1 MRKYTPENIVNLN
14 ENEIFVFGSNEAGIH
29 GAGAARIAFLKFG
42 AEMGLGNGLSGNS
55 YAIPTKDRN
64 VRTLPLDK
72 VKSYIDEF
80 IGFVLKHQN
89 LTFYLTKIGCGL
101 AGFTIEEIKN
111 IFWEVIEEY
120 RTESSKEQYLP
131 SNLIIPKEFD
141 LNQIREKRYKMG
153 FDPAYGEDYSVE
165 AVHVITDFELKEVN
179 ITKK

>member
-1 MRKYTPENIVNLN
+1 MRKYTPENIVNLD

-64 VRTLPLDK
+64 VETLPLDK

-80 IGFVLKHQN
+80 IGFALKHQN

-141 LNQIREKRYKMG
+141 LK
-153 FDPAYGEDYSVE
+153 
-165 AVHVITDFELKEVN
+165 
-179 ITKK
+179 

>member
-1 MRKYTPENIVNLN
+1 MRKYTPENIVNLD

-64 VRTLPLDK
+64 VETLPLDK

-80 IGFVLKHQN
+80 IVFVLKHQN

-141 LNQIREKRYKMG
+141 LK
-153 FDPAYGEDYSVE
+153 
-165 AVHVITDFELKEVN
+165 
-179 ITKK
+179 

>member
-1 MRKYTPENIVNLN
+1 MNTSENIVDLD

-64 VRTLPLDK
+64 VETLPLDK

-141 LNQIREKRYKMG
+141 LK
-153 FDPAYGEDYSVE
+153 
-165 AVHVITDFELKEVN
+165 
-179 ITKK
+179 

>member
-1 MRKYTPENIVNLN
+1 MRKYTPENIVNLD

-64 VRTLPLDK
+64 VETLSLDK

-141 LNQIREKRYKMG
+141 LK
-153 FDPAYGEDYSVE
+153 
-165 AVHVITDFELKEVN
+165 
-179 ITKK
+179 

>member
-1 MRKYTPENIVNLN
+1 MRKYTPENIVNLD
-14 ENEIFVFGSNEAGIH
+14 ENEIFVFGSNESGIH

-64 VRTLPLDK
+64 VETLPLDK

-141 LNQIREKRYKMG
+141 LK
-153 FDPAYGEDYSVE
+153 
-165 AVHVITDFELKEVN
+165 
-179 ITKK
+179 

>member
-1 MRKYTPENIVNLN
+1 MRKYTPENIVNLD

-64 VRTLPLDK
+64 VETLPLYK
-72 VKSYIDEF
+72 VKNYIDEF
-80 IGFVLKHQN
+80 IGFVLNHQN

-141 LNQIREKRYKMG
+141 LK
-153 FDPAYGEDYSVE
+153 
-165 AVHVITDFELKEVN
+165 
-179 ITKK
+179 

>member
-1 MRKYTPENIVNLN
+1 MRKYTPENIVNLD

-64 VRTLPLDK
+64 VETLPLDK

-80 IGFVLKHQN
+80 IGFVLNHQN

-101 AGFTIEEIKN
+101 AGFTVEEIKN

-120 RTESSKEQYLP
+120 RTESSKGQYLP

-141 LNQIREKRYKMG
+141 LK
-153 FDPAYGEDYSVE
+153 
-165 AVHVITDFELKEVN
+165 
-179 ITKK
+179 

>member
-1 MRKYTPENIVNLN
+1 MRKYTPENVVNLD

-64 VRTLPLDK
+64 VETLPLDK

-141 LNQIREKRYKMG
+141 LK
-153 FDPAYGEDYSVE
+153 
-165 AVHVITDFELKEVN
+165 
-179 ITKK
+179 

>member
-1 MRKYTPENIVNLN
+1 MRKYTPENVVNLD

-64 VRTLPLDK
+64 VETLSLDK
-72 VKSYIDEF
+72 VKSYIEEF
-80 IGFVLKHQN
+80 IGFVLNHQN

-141 LNQIREKRYKMG
+141 LK
-153 FDPAYGEDYSVE
+153 
-165 AVHVITDFELKEVN
+165 
-179 ITKK
+179 

>member
-1 MRKYTPENIVNLN
+1 MRKYTPENIVNLD

-64 VRTLPLDK
+64 VETLPLDK

-80 IGFVLKHQN
+80 ISFVLKHQN

-141 LNQIREKRYKMG
+141 LK
-153 FDPAYGEDYSVE
+153 
-165 AVHVITDFELKEVN
+165 
-179 ITKK
+179 

>member
-1 MRKYTPENIVNLN
+1 MRKYTPENIVNLD

-64 VRTLPLDK
+64 VETLPLDK

-80 IGFVLKHQN
+80 IGFVLNHQN

-101 AGFTIEEIKN
+101 AGFTVEEIKN

-141 LNQIREKRYKMG
+141 LK
-153 FDPAYGEDYSVE
+153 
-165 AVHVITDFELKEVN
+165 
-179 ITKK
+179 

>member
-1 MRKYTPENIVNLN
+1 MRKYTPENIVNLD

-64 VRTLPLDK
+64 VETLPLDK

-141 LNQIREKRYKMG
+141 LK
-153 FDPAYGEDYSVE
+153 
-165 AVHVITDFELKEVN
+165 
-179 ITKK
+179 

>member
-1 MRKYTPENIVNLN
+1 MRKYTPENIVNLD

-64 VRTLPLDK
+64 VETLPLDK
-72 VKSYIDEF
+72 VKNYIDEF

-141 LNQIREKRYKMG
+141 LK
-153 FDPAYGEDYSVE
+153 
-165 AVHVITDFELKEVN
+165 
-179 ITKK
+179 

>member
-1 MRKYTPENIVNLN
+1 MRKYTPENIVNLD

-64 VRTLPLDK
+64 VETLPLDK

-80 IGFVLKHQN
+80 IGFVLNNQN

-101 AGFTIEEIKN
+101 AGFTIEGIKN

-131 SNLIIPKEFD
+131 SNLIIPIEFD
-141 LNQIREKRYKMG
+141 LK
-153 FDPAYGEDYSVE
+153 
-165 AVHVITDFELKEVN
+165 
-179 ITKK
+179 

>member
-1 MRKYTPENIVNLN
+1 MRKYTPENIVNLD

-64 VRTLPLDK
+64 VETLPLDK
-72 VKSYIDEF
+72 VKSYIVEF
-80 IGFVLKHQN
+80 IGFVLNHQN

-141 LNQIREKRYKMG
+141 LK
-153 FDPAYGEDYSVE
+153 
-165 AVHVITDFELKEVN
+165 
-179 ITKK
+179 

>member
-1 MRKYTPENIVNLN
+1 MRKYTPENIVNLD

-64 VRTLPLDK
+64 VETLPLDK
-72 VKSYIDEF
+72 VKSYIVEF
-80 IGFVLKHQN
+80 IGFVLNHQN

-120 RTESSKEQYLP
+120 RTESSKGQYLP

-141 LNQIREKRYKMG
+141 LK
-153 FDPAYGEDYSVE
+153 
-165 AVHVITDFELKEVN
+165 
-179 ITKK
+179 

>member
-1 MRKYTPENIVNLN
+1 MRKYTPENIVNLD

-64 VRTLPLDK
+64 VETLPLDK

-80 IGFVLKHQN
+80 IGFVLNHQN

-141 LNQIREKRYKMG
+141 LK
-153 FDPAYGEDYSVE
+153 
-165 AVHVITDFELKEVN
+165 
-179 ITKK
+179 

>member
-1 MRKYTPENIVNLN
+1 MRKYTPENVVNLD

-64 VRTLPLDK
+64 VETLPLDK

-80 IGFVLKHQN
+80 IGFVLNHQN

-141 LNQIREKRYKMG
+141 LK
-153 FDPAYGEDYSVE
+153 
-165 AVHVITDFELKEVN
+165 
-179 ITKK
+179 

>member
-1 MRKYTPENIVNLN
+1 MRKYTPENIVNLD

-64 VRTLPLDK
+64 VETLPLDK

-101 AGFTIEEIKN
+101 AGFTVEEIKN

-141 LNQIREKRYKMG
+141 LK
-153 FDPAYGEDYSVE
+153 
-165 AVHVITDFELKEVN
+165 
-179 ITKK
+179 